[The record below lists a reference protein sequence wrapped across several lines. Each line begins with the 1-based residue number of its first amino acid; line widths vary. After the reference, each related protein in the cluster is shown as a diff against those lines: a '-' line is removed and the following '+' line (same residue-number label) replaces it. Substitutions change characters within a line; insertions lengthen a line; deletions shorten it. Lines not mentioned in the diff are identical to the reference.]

1 MDSRLAKH
9 LLRRLRHQAQADAV
23 ARAAGAKLLTER
35 RVPVAGR
42 WVHSFVPGPLSAGR
56 SQAEIARMLDR
67 LGRSGSVSR
76 DDSAP
81 EGEDIAAAS
90 DAPEAS
96 ADHGDSKPDAASLL
110 RAVRQSAEPLRA
122 ADVATMLLLTRS
134 ITMSATPLGE
144 ILEAL
149 RLPTPIITLTGRVA
163 GFEEVFLDLLER
175 GLILPGKVATC
186 NGNTFSRDYGFRF
199 SHVPD
204 AHWRIVVFA
213 ATNVEPEDRERMAR
227 KVAFVARSHY
237 PILGISEDEDRLPG
251 PLRQAARINLV
262 CGPLDMGI
270 IRETMRAVLGEV
282 PEGCLPHDHASALTL
297 ADLALAIR
305 SGTSAKRA
313 LAILDGLAR
322 MRLASAAEE
331 ENDSGVSNRKE
342 SGRKETGGTTATKSK
357 PGRSS
362 PGSGSERIEP
372 TAPTGTDTDRFIPRV
387 ETLSGYG
394 EATAWAFDLK
404 EDMAL
409 WRAGQLGWA
418 DMSAKL
424 LLSGP
429 PGTGKTTFARALC
442 NTLQVPLIATSVATW
457 MEPGYLGDVLIRMNA
472 TFAEAEAAKPAILFV
487 DEIDGINMR
496 GSAGEWTTYWD
507 QIVNR
512 LLELLDGASRS
523 DGVVVIGATNNPDRI
538 DKALLRSGR
547 LERHIV
553 IPKPDTEAL
562 IGILRHHLKDDLDAV
577 IASAPKR
584 ETGRAGAGATD
595 DSTATD
601 AATIAAGDP
610 PAIAS
615 RRNPPAE

>member
-1 MDSRLAKH
+1 MDARLAKH
-9 LLRRLRHQAQADAV
+9 LLWRLRHQAEADAI
-23 ARAAGAKLLTER
+23 ARATGAELLTKR
-35 RVPVAGR
+35 RVAVAGR
-42 WVHSFVPGPLSAGR
+42 WLSAFVPGPLAKGR
-56 SQAEIARMLDR
+56 SQAEIVRMLER
-67 LGRSGSVSR
+67 LGRSGSISR
-76 DDSAP
+76 DDDAP
-81 EGEDIAAAS
+81 EGEDIAGAS
-90 DAPEAS
+90 DAPEPS
-96 ADHGDSKPDAASLL
+96 SNHGDSKVEAASLL

-122 ADVATMLLLTRS
+122 ADVATMLLAARS
-134 ITMSATPLGE
+134 ITMSVMPFAE

-149 RLPTPIITLTGRVA
+149 RLPAPIMTVTGRVA

-204 AHWRIVVFA
+204 ARWRVVVFT
-213 ATNVEPEDRERMAR
+213 ATNVDPEDRERMAR
-227 KVAFVARSHY
+227 KVAFAARSHY
-237 PILGISEDEDRLPG
+237 PILGVSEDESRLPD

-262 CGPLDMGI
+262 CGQLDMGI
-270 IRETMRAVLGEV
+270 IRETMRAVLGEA
-282 PEGCLPHDHASALTL
+282 PKDSLPHDHASALTL

-305 SGTSAKRA
+305 PGTSAKRA
-313 LAILDGLAR
+313 LAIMDGLAR
-322 MRLASAAEE
+322 MRLASAAKE

-342 SGRKETGGTTATKSK
+342 SGRKESGSTTATKSK
-357 PGRSS
+357 SGRGA

-372 TAPTGTDTDRFIPRV
+372 ALPTGTDTDRFIPRV

-394 EATAWAFDLK
+394 EAKAWALELK
-404 EDMAL
+404 EDLAL
-409 WRAGQLGWA
+409 WRAGKLGWEE
-418 DMSAKL
+418 MSAKL

-496 GSAGEWTTYWD
+496 GSSGEWTTYWD

-512 LLELLDGASRS
+512 LLELLDGATRS

-562 IGILRHHLKDDLDAV
+562 IGILRHHLKGDLDAV
-577 IASAPKR
+577 IASAPQQ
-584 ETGRAGAGATD
+584 ETGR
-595 DSTATD
+595 TD
-601 AATIAAGDP
+601 AGTVDGVELDARDVAAACDP
-610 PAIAS
+610 PATGS
-615 RRNPPAE
+615 HQNPPAE